1 MTALIPKDAFIGI
14 ENVAHLAA
22 GGEAPPL
29 REHMAATAEFLCDK
43 GAGMPGRERMYKT
56 AERVRARLA
65 ALLQGAPA
73 DVAFLATASD
83 GLFVAASGIDWHPGD
98 NVVVALS
105 EFPSVLHAWRRSG
118 AVELRAVGRSAVP
131 RLEEIADA
139 VDRRTRVIAASHV
152 SYLTGARLDLA
163 ALREVADRA
172 GARLVVDASHALG
185 VVPVDGSLCDVLVS
199 CAYKWMLGVHG
210 VGVFYANSARWPD
223 LAPPGAGWHS
233 IEPDEDWR
241 SRTGSRVKLSGER
254 FELGNYSFVSLYL
267 LERGLSALELAGS
280 AAITDH
286 VLQLGGVLRE
296 GLEALHLPVLTPAD
310 PAGRAG
316 NIAFATDRSEQLEA
330 RLRAD
335 GVIAWGGDRR
345 LRLSVHGYNDEADV
359 ARALQVLRA
368 TAT

>member
-29 REHMAATAEFLCDK
+29 REHVAAAAEFLGDK
-43 GAGMPGRERMYKT
+43 AAGMPGRERMYAT
-56 AERVRARLA
+56 ADRVRARLA
-65 ALLQGAPA
+65 ALLRGEAA

-83 GLFVAASGIDWHPGD
+83 GLFVAALGIDWRPGD
-98 NVVVALS
+98 NVVVARS
-105 EFPSVLHAWRRSG
+105 EFPSVLHSWRRSRG
-118 AVELRAVGRSAVP
+118 VELRAVGRSAVP

-139 VDRRTRVIAASHV
+139 LDRRTRVIAASHV

-163 ALREVADRA
+163 ALREIADRA
-172 GARLVVDASHALG
+172 RARLVVDASHALG

-223 LAPPGAGWHS
+223 LAPPGVGWHS
-233 IEPDEDWR
+233 IEPEADW
-241 SRTGSRVKLSGER
+241 SRRTAYRDKPSGER

-267 LERGLSALELAGS
+267 LERGLSALERAGS

-286 VLQLGGVLRE
+286 VLRLGGALRE
-296 GLEALHLPVLTPAD
+296 GLEALGLPVLTPAD
-310 PAGRAG
+310 AIARAG
-316 NIAFATDRSEQLEA
+316 NIAFATDRPGQLEA
-330 RLRAD
+330 LLRAN

-359 ARALQVLRA
+359 ARALQVLRVAA
-368 TAT
+368 T